1 MYGDAWRKKS
11 TNADGTDA
19 FGDTVACDGDD
30 DDDGDDGD
38 DDDDD
43 EMSALAVSKLASRP
57 WSMARCARRTRRFR
71 DGDAVI

>member
-30 DDDGDDGD
+30 DDD
-38 DDDDD
+38 DDDD
-43 EMSALAVSKLASRP
+43 ESSALAVSKLASRP

-71 DGDAVI
+71 DGDAVV

>member
-11 TNADGTDA
+11 TNADGTNA

-30 DDDGDDGD
+30 GDDGD
-38 DDDDD
+38 GDDD
-43 EMSALAVSKLASRP
+43 EVSALAVSKLASRP

-71 DGDAVI
+71 DDGAVV

>member
-30 DDDGDDGD
+30 GDDGD
-38 DDDDD
+38 GDDD
-43 EMSALAVSKLASRP
+43 EVSALAVSKLASRP

>member
-30 DDDGDDGD
+30 GDDGD
-38 DDDDD
+38 GDDD
-43 EMSALAVSKLASRP
+43 EVSALAVSKLASRP

-71 DGDAVI
+71 DGGAVV